1 VKPLFDSYDDLP
13 FEEGVGTFPG
23 AILAEIGGVN
33 GVDCGEG
40 AESDGLA
47 RIVKPLLDWK
57 DAGEADGEAQVRPV
71 WGDQVALDCGTT

>member
-1 VKPLFDSYDDLP
+1 MVKPLFEAYDDDFP

-23 AILAEIGGVN
+23 AATEETAGDSGWDL
-33 GVDCGEG
+33 GEG

-57 DAGEADGEAQVRPV
+57 DAGEACGEAQVRPV
-71 WGDQVALDCGTT
+71 GW